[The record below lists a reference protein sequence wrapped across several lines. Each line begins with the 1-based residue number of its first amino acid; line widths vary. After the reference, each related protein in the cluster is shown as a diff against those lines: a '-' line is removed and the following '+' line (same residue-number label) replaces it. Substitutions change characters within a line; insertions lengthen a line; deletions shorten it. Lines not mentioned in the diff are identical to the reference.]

1 MPIYIKGIDRLMKI
15 SSVKEQFKEMIKDL
29 EKNRWTVVTVRDGQ
43 ENNDPELKVG
53 NVDKK

>member
-1 MPIYIKGIDRLMKI
+1 MKI

-43 ENNDPELKVG
+43 ENSDPELKVG